1 MQQTNSKD
9 KQHVLV
15 QAETRPASQ
24 IQSETKPDV
33 MTYEQ
38 LKQHVFEF
46 FSNKDYECFESFK
59 RGNSRPV
66 NEDFRNIDLLCNLND
81 LVYNY
86 CSNKNMSPEQKANFK
101 NLCTGIQMLTTSMKQ
116 YDTNDTDQVFV
127 AHLTGYIL
135 KVIRN
140 FYHD

>member
-1 MQQTNSKD
+1 MQQNEYSKD
-9 KQHVLV
+9 NLVNKMADEKPGNNIHEAPPPERMSFDQLCECMNRFFNDRQYEHKQAFKKGYNCVV
-15 QAETRPASQ
+15 GE
-24 IQSETKPDV
+24 D
-33 MTYEQ
+33 Y
-38 LKQHVFEF
+38 
-46 FSNKDYECFESFK
+46 SN
-59 RGNSRPV
+59 V
-66 NEDFRNIDLLCNLND
+66 DLLCNLND